1 MSPEALRDWLVE
13 RELMDASEP
22 VSDAD
27 LARALDVREGLRA
40 LLMAHNGEPLD
51 RDARRAAGPR
61 GAGACRCTCA
71 SATDAEPELVA
82 DSGGV
87 DGALARLL
95 AIVATAAEQGT
106 WQRLKACPRDCCMWA
121 FYDRSKN
128 RSGRWCSMDSCGNVE
143 KARAFRERQRAERLS
158 ARSYS
163 TVWTLKR
170 LVPPA
175 RAGGQAG
182 GDADLVPRLGQAGL
196 DAPRRRRPRS
206 GRASPSAPRGAP
218 G

>member
-1 MSPEALRDWLVE
+1 METPVVIPESSPEKTAPEPLRLVQRFINSTEIHETRPTDEELASPEALRDWLAE
-13 RELMDASEP
+13 RDLMDRSEA

-51 RDARRAAGPR
+51 SERIEKLDRVARRMPVRVCFGE
-61 GAGACRCTCA
+61 
-71 SATDAEPELVA
+71 DAQPELVA

-106 WQRLKACPRDCCMWA
+106 WERLKACPRDCCMWA

-143 KARAFRERQRAERLS
+143 KARAFRERRRA
-158 ARSYS
+158 
-163 TVWTLKR
+163 
-170 LVPPA
+170 
-175 RAGGQAG
+175 Q
-182 GDADLVPRLGQAGL
+182 D
-196 DAPRRRRPRS
+196 
-206 GRASPSAPRGAP
+206 
-218 G
+218 

>member
-1 MSPEALRDWLVE
+1 METPVVIPESSPEKTAPEPLRLVQRFINSTEIHETRPTDEELASPEALRDWLAE
-13 RELMDASEP
+13 RDLMDRSEA

-51 RDARRAAGPR
+51 AVRIEKLDRVARRMR
-61 GAGACRCTCA
+61 VHVCFGA
-71 SATDAEPELVA
+71 DAQPELVA

-106 WQRLKACPRDCCMWA
+106 WERLKACPRDCCMWA

-143 KARAFRERQRAERLS
+143 KARAFRERRRA
-158 ARSYS
+158 
-163 TVWTLKR
+163 
-170 LVPPA
+170 
-175 RAGGQAG
+175 Q
-182 GDADLVPRLGQAGL
+182 D
-196 DAPRRRRPRS
+196 
-206 GRASPSAPRGAP
+206 
-218 G
+218 

>member
-1 MSPEALRDWLVE
+1 M
-13 RELMDASEP
+13 
-22 VSDAD
+22 SDAD

-51 RDARRAAGPR
+51 RALVERLDRVARRVQVHVCFGE
-61 GAGACRCTCA
+61 
-71 SATDAEPELVA
+71 DAEPELVA

-106 WQRLKACPRDCCMWA
+106 WERLKACPRDCCMWA

-143 KARAFRERQRAERLS
+143 KARAFRERRH
-158 ARSYS
+158 
-163 TVWTLKR
+163 
-170 LVPPA
+170 
-175 RAGGQAG
+175 
-182 GDADLVPRLGQAGL
+182 
-196 DAPRRRRPRS
+196 APTS
-206 GRASPSAPRGAP
+206 
-218 G
+218 

>member
-1 MSPEALRDWLVE
+1 METPVVIPESSPEKTAPEPLRLVQRFINSTEIHETRPTDEELASPEALRDWLAE
-13 RELMDASEP
+13 RDLMDRSEV

-51 RDARRAAGPR
+51 AVRIEKLDRVARRMPVRVCFGE
-61 GAGACRCTCA
+61 
-71 SATDAEPELVA
+71 DAQPELVA

-106 WQRLKACPRDCCMWA
+106 WERLKACPRDCCMWA

-143 KARAFRERQRAERLS
+143 KARAFRERRRA
-158 ARSYS
+158 
-163 TVWTLKR
+163 
-170 LVPPA
+170 
-175 RAGGQAG
+175 Q
-182 GDADLVPRLGQAGL
+182 D
-196 DAPRRRRPRS
+196 
-206 GRASPSAPRGAP
+206 
-218 G
+218 

>member
-1 MSPEALRDWLVE
+1 MEARVVIPESAPEKTAPDPLRLVQRFINSAEIHESRPTDEELVSPEALRDWLVE
-13 RELMDASEP
+13 RDLMDGSEP
-22 VSDAD
+22 VSDDD

-51 RDARRAAGPR
+51 RALLERLDRVARRVQVHVCFGEN
-61 GAGACRCTCA
+61 
-71 SATDAEPELVA
+71 AEPELVA

-106 WQRLKACPRDCCMWA
+106 WQRLKACPRDCCTWA

-143 KARAFRERQRAERLS
+143 KARAFRQRHR
-158 ARSYS
+158 
-163 TVWTLKR
+163 TH
-170 LVPPA
+170 
-175 RAGGQAG
+175 
-182 GDADLVPRLGQAGL
+182 D
-196 DAPRRRRPRS
+196 
-206 GRASPSAPRGAP
+206 
-218 G
+218 